1 MEKRVRLYLVVVL
14 MLPLAILVK
23 AQRPGDDVRP
33 VPDLPALV
41 ATAPSG
47 PPAPSSIARPSES
60 GFETILKP
68 FLSENCYRCHGN
80 KKHEKD
86 LNFQSFTSAD
96 SLIEHRERWDEVVS
110 KLKGSEMPP
119 LEEDQPD
126 EDQRQA
132 VATWVEHQL
141 DRIDRETPP
150 DPGRVTARRLNRT
163 EYNNTVRDLLGVDSK
178 PADDFPQDDAG
189 YGFDNIADVLSLS
202 PVLMEKYVTA
212 ADRVARL
219 ALFGPP
225 HLEPTLTKLRSD
237 GRRPGDARTFPDTY
251 DQTGL
256 SLSNAFH
263 AAFRVPVEGEY
274 AVRTVLGGAA
284 AGGIGSDHRGSMGR

>member
-33 VPDLPALV
+33 VPDLPALI
-41 ATAPSG
+41 ATAPIA
-47 PPAPSSIARPSES
+47 PPAPSGIAKPSES

-132 VATWVEHQL
+132 VATWVEH
-141 DRIDRETPP
+141 R
-150 DPGRVTARRLNRT
+150 AR
-163 EYNNTVRDLLGVDSK
+163 S
-178 PADDFPQDDAG
+178 
-189 YGFDNIADVLSLS
+189 
-202 PVLMEKYVTA
+202 
-212 ADRVARL
+212 
-219 ALFGPP
+219 
-225 HLEPTLTKLRSD
+225 HRS
-237 GRRPGDARTFPDTY
+237 
-251 DQTGL
+251 
-256 SLSNAFH
+256 
-263 AAFRVPVEGEY
+263 
-274 AVRTVLGGAA
+274 
-284 AGGIGSDHRGSMGR
+284 

>member
-33 VPDLPALV
+33 VPDLPCPDRHR
-41 ATAPSG
+41 TDNAPC
-47 PPAPSSIARPSES
+47 PQQYRETSES
-60 GFETILKP
+60 GFQTILKP

-132 VATWVEHQL
+132 VATWVEH
-141 DRIDRETPP
+141 R
-150 DPGRVTARRLNRT
+150 AR
-163 EYNNTVRDLLGVDSK
+163 S
-178 PADDFPQDDAG
+178 
-189 YGFDNIADVLSLS
+189 
-202 PVLMEKYVTA
+202 
-212 ADRVARL
+212 
-219 ALFGPP
+219 
-225 HLEPTLTKLRSD
+225 HRS
-237 GRRPGDARTFPDTY
+237 
-251 DQTGL
+251 
-256 SLSNAFH
+256 
-263 AAFRVPVEGEY
+263 
-274 AVRTVLGGAA
+274 
-284 AGGIGSDHRGSMGR
+284 